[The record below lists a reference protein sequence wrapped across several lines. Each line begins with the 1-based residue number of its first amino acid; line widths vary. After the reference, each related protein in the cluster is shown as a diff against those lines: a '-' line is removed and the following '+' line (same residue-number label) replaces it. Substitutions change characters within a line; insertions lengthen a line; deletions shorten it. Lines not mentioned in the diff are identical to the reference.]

1 MNDRFN
7 FNSQNNLF
15 IPFILFIW
23 VMAIP
28 FKNSIYQL
36 TLVSIILSCVFLI
49 IKHKD
54 YSTFKS
60 IITRDKILL
69 YGISLILLSMTVSN
83 AFGLN
88 PHDAFVGQLKFFYK
102 YILIFF
108 ALLYLHDK
116 KYFSLKLL
124 TFFILI
130 SLSIQA
136 MNGLYQH
143 IISTDVFSDRAL
155 QDGGLTGSFSSR
167 NVFGLFMLVASAL
180 FFVQIQT
187 KPALNKLMPLMLI
200 LFSISVYGLLFS
212 YSRASWVAFA
222 SFYFIILFSS
232 KKITTFLVLL
242 VPPIIALTLLLSS
255 ENLVLRLEQL
265 LSGSDSGRLE
275 IWLWAFNSF
284 KESWLLGYGL
294 ESWSM
299 IEDVPP
305 YRFVHNSILEVALN
319 LGVIGLFSY
328 TFLAFHILRKSIQS
342 QGTAVLFALGIALFV
357 ISLFDHSIIEGKLFL
372 PILTLYAAYVIMASL
387 QNEPKQ

>member
-1 MNDRFN
+1 
-7 FNSQNNLF
+7 
-15 IPFILFIW
+15 
-23 VMAIP
+23 MAIP

-36 TLVSIILSCVFLI
+36 ALVSIILSCVFLI

-54 YSTFKS
+54 YSSFKS
-60 IITRDKILL
+60 LITRDKILL

-83 AFGLN
+83 TFGLN

-124 TFFILI
+124 TLFILI

-143 IISTDVFSDRAL
+143 IVSIDIFSDRAL

-167 NVFGLFMLVASAL
+167 NVFGLFMLVSSAL
-180 FFVQIQT
+180 FFIQIQT
-187 KPALNKLMPLMLI
+187 KPAQNKLKALMLI
-200 LFSISVYGLLFS
+200 LFIISVYGLLFS

-222 SFYFIILFSS
+222 SFYLIILFSS
-232 KKITTFLVLL
+232 KKITNFLVLL
-242 VPPIIALTLLLSS
+242 IPAIIALTLLLSN

-305 YRFVHNSILEVALN
+305 YRFVHNSILELALN

-328 TFLAFHILRKSIQS
+328 MFLAFHILRKSIQS
-342 QGTAVLFALGIALFV
+342 QGVAGLFALGIALFV

-387 QNEPKQ
+387 QNEPTQ